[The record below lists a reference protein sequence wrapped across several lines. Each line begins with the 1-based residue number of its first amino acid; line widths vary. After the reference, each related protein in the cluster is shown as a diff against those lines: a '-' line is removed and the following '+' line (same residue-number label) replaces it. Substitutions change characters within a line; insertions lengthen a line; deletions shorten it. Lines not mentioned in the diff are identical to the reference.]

1 MLYVYLTNRT
11 KVQIIINKLSF
22 GEISFA
28 VRNIIRSFA
37 NNKQKEKRKMIQK
50 NYSEEQERMARFAKA
65 MGHPAR
71 MAILQFLARQESCFF
86 GDIHEELPIAKATV
100 SQHLKELKD
109 AGLIQGEIEAP
120 KVKYCIN
127 RENWEIARRMF
138 ADFFGQPLCKKEGC
152 CR

>member
-1 MLYVYLTNRT
+1 
-11 KVQIIINKLSF
+11 
-22 GEISFA
+22 
-28 VRNIIRSFA
+28 
-37 NNKQKEKRKMIQK
+37 MIQK
-50 NYSEEQERMARFAKA
+50 KYSEEQERMARFAKA

-71 MAILQFLARQESCFF
+71 MANLQFLARQESCFF

-138 ADFFGQPLCKKEGC
+138 ADFFGQSLC